1 MLVTSIPTRRLP
13 FPCGTS
19 RLEQPSKCKALT
31 GGNIQRSW
39 REIKQAGC
47 EQRGPLGQPT
57 IVTSLILNY
66 AHFAGRKRS
75 GSYARTQ
82 GDSARRATRGQILPK
97 YILEPS
103 RRIEQYKRVP
113 CAPDPAP
120 QRTNIRWQKREKAE
134 YSEIPIFLSH
144 WLEHSLLRY

>member
-13 FPCGTS
+13 FPCGKS
-19 RLEQPSKCKALT
+19 RLEQTSKCKALT

-39 REIKQAGC
+39 REIKQARC

-75 GSYARTQ
+75 GSTPELRETRPDEPPEAKFCPIIYLNRT
-82 GDSARRATRGQILPK
+82 GG
-97 YILEPS
+97 
-103 RRIEQYKRVP
+103 
-113 CAPDPAP
+113 
-120 QRTNIRWQKREKAE
+120 
-134 YSEIPIFLSH
+134 
-144 WLEHSLLRY
+144 